1 MNLEFSQVKKFFS
14 YLLVAVL
21 LGSTSG
27 CMFFNDD
34 LRPTQAGFDGLA
46 KYNPDGDPQLRPG
59 VNVRIIVAAG
69 GVEVIPEVVK
79 EISAVGDISLPFIG
93 VVKCEG
99 MTLVQLQNKLAED
112 YKKYFIDPSVT
123 AHFVYQSGLTSPWGT
138 VLIMGQVSRPGPVDI
153 PPTCDLNVIKAL
165 QLAGGITTVAKK
177 ESVYVTRRK
186 ADGTVYRRVVNI
198 DEIGRTGKNDLDIV
212 LKAGDVIWVPE
223 SVW

>member
-1 MNLEFSQVKKFFS
+1 MKKFFS
-14 YLLVAVL
+14 FFLIVAL
-21 LGSTSG
+21 SFSMGG
-27 CMFFNDD
+27 CMFLNDD

-59 VNVRIIVAAG
+59 VNVRIIVTAG
-69 GVEVIPEVVK
+69 GVAVVPETVK
-79 EISAVGDISLPFIG
+79 EISAVGDISLPYIG

-99 MTLVQLQNKLAED
+99 MTLVQLQDKLAED
-112 YKKYFIDPSVT
+112 YKKYFIEPVVT
-123 AHFVYQSGLTSPWGT
+123 AHFVYQPGANMTSPWGT
-138 VLIMGQVSRPGPVDI
+138 VLIMGEVGRPGPVDI

-165 QLAGGITTVAKK
+165 QLAGGVTPVAKK
-177 ESVYVTRRK
+177 EAVYITRRK

-212 LKAGDVIWVPE
+212 LKAGDVVWVPE